1 MYNHKNL
8 LNAISATKLN
18 DSKVFKELCGRLR
31 DINRCALYSRKGK
44 EVIKSIVMED
54 GKYEDY
60 LNELLTLYA
69 YLNTQT
75 EDSLE
80 MHEVYNSFFRS
91 ELLTDVRKLLCVGL
105 PETPSLKY
113 KTTRDDLYNLIVALC
128 CFNPLQLS

>member
-31 DINRCALYSRKGK
+31 DINRCALYSRKGR

-80 MHEVYNSFFRS
+80 MHEVYNGFFRS
-91 ELLTDVRKLLCVGL
+91 ELLTDVRKLLCTGL
-105 PETPSLKY
+105 PSPNYTPD
-113 KTTRDDLYNLIVALC
+113 RDDLYNLIVALC